1 MGMFSQ
7 IGHRYIN
14 ITMID
19 LMIVN
24 QILLIKCIYILLLF
38 SSDAVKE
45 KEQDNWKKQG
55 REDFSKPY
63 VKGVGAEMILMMQP
77 QWASYRN
84 TPYRAKQFQTKLRK
98 SGVSE

>member
-1 MGMFSQ
+1 MFSQ

-45 KEQDNWKKQG
+45 KEQDNWKK
-55 REDFSKPY
+55 
-63 VKGVGAEMILMMQP
+63 
-77 QWASYRN
+77 
-84 TPYRAKQFQTKLRK
+84 
-98 SGVSE
+98 